1 MTERSRSVMTS
12 RRTIGNTNSE
22 VPKSQELARFA
33 ISAQV
38 FKGKSAVKKVLS
50 AIFPEREQKSAPQCT
65 PFQKRTKRALYRALL
80 LTLDRIIRTR
90 VLPGVL
96 QRTTDG
102 RKTPAVKP
110 TLARS
115 HLMECSPEP
124 STAAAAAAAAR
135 RALRG
140 ALVVL

>member
-50 AIFPEREQKSAPQCT
+50 AIFPEREQKSAAQCT
-65 PFQKRTKRALYRALL
+65 PFQKRTKRALCRALL

-90 VLPGVL
+90 VLPGAL
-96 QRTTDG
+96 QRPTNG
-102 RKTPAVKP
+102 RKT
-110 TLARS
+110 TLART